1 MRIARLT
8 LVPLALIAALAA
20 APVLAQGKIAAI
32 STSALLREAP
42 QIKVADRKLKAEFEK
57 RETELQ
63 AERKKLEDDF
73 KKAQR
78 EADAMS
84 PQQKAAAEK
93 DLFNRRSDLDLKQR
107 QFGEQVQA
115 RNQELQRDVLEK
127 INRAIDEVAKEK
139 GLELVVRDPAFAA
152 SGLDITNDVLKKLGT
167 YPESTA
173 APAEGKKKK

>member
-1 MRIARLT
+1 MRIVRLT
-8 LVPLALIAALAA
+8 FLPLALVAALAA
-20 APVLAQGKIAAI
+20 APALAQTKIAAI

-57 RETELQ
+57 REQELQ
-63 AERKKLEDDF
+63 AERKKFEDDF

-93 DLFNRRSDLDLKQR
+93 DLFGRRQDLDLKQR
-107 QFGEQVQA
+107 QFGEQVNA

-152 SGLDITNDVLKKLGT
+152 SGLDITSDVLKKLGT
-167 YPESTA
+167 YPEATA